1 LISCSCDVSVLSP
14 LPQLSIITIY
24 ESRTLYVISM
34 QIAYK
39 SFLIQDK
46 VKLSTITINYLPLA
60 FVYTL
65 IQYNFLTK
73 IIKTKVI
80 NIVRIMSFEN
90 NQLMKGVCFR
100 DIW

>member
-1 LISCSCDVSVLSP
+1 
-14 LPQLSIITIY
+14 
-24 ESRTLYVISM
+24 M